1 MDKKIVVAFLVILLL
16 GGILIYTI
24 GERTVTTVGQENE
37 STESE
42 VLPSTEAEDPV
53 DEVAASPEYLK
64 DGEYVTTVKECN
76 IEIPGVKKTYHFLY
90 LSDMHILVMSDEV
103 AANDRGTVQSRMQ
116 ELGHDG
122 HSSTEIFGQII
133 SNANQAGLDGVL
145 LGGDI
150 IDFLSIANLE
160 WLNDNL
166 ERLEAP
172 SMLVTA
178 DHDLT
183 CWWTGYSEEE
193 QKELREQ
200 LPYEPLQVMD
210 YHEFLIVGISNTT
223 SPIQEEVVKQLKDI
237 FALGKPVIIVQHV
250 PIASIVDNELKEKSR
265 EAWNGKALLWGED
278 CSYEADGTTQEYLN
292 MINDPES
299 PVVAVLAGH
308 LHFEYEGRINDK
320 VKQYLFSPAYT
331 GEVAYVTVK
340 APET

>member
-16 GGILIYTI
+16 GGILIYTVR
-24 GERTVTTVGQENE
+24 ERAVTTVGQENE

-42 VLPSTEAEDPV
+42 GLPSTEAEDSV
-53 DEVAASPEYLK
+53 DKVAASPEYLK
-64 DGEYVTTVKECN
+64 DGEYVTKVKECS
-76 IEIPGVKKTYHFLY
+76 IEIPGVEKTYHFLY

-103 AANDRGTVQSRMQ
+103 AANDRGTVQRRMQ

-183 CWWTGYSEEE
+183 CWWTDYSEEE

-278 CSYEADGTTQEYLN
+278 CSYEVDGTTQEYLN

-299 PVVAVLAGH
+299 PVVAVLTGH